1 MSMSAIVKSVASG
14 DTLVLR
20 GPPGPNGQPPK
31 ERILHLADITAPRIG
46 SATRE
51 DEPWAY
57 ESREFLRALAV
68 GKQIHFHVTHA
79 LGPSNDGGQRDIGT
93 GIVGGA
99 DVASEILKNGWGK
112 VKEGKRDET
121 EEDTKRKALEA
132 TAKEEGKGLW
142 NPEGPKERIVN
153 YAMPIDPYAF
163 LTEWKGKP
171 IDSLVEQVRDGDH
184 LRIRLLLAD
193 DQHQFI
199 NISIAGIRCPRSTPK
214 EGESGEEYGNEAR
227 FFSESRLLQR
237 HVKTTLLSLP
247 APAATPLNATAAP
260 APPSYFIGVVVHP
273 VGNIAEFLVQAGL
286 AHVVGWHAGM
296 LSSLGI
302 MERLRAAEATAKQ
315 QRIGVYKSAAPIASS
330 TATGQSARSDA
341 RIFEG
346 QVIRIWTG
354 DQISVVEKA
363 TNKERRI
370 QLSSVRAARAND
382 PKQAHWANE
391 AREFLRKKLIGKQV
405 RVHVDYIR
413 PPEGEYEEREC
424 ATLRVGGGN
433 ANVAEQL
440 IEKGLATAMRH
451 RRDDENRSPDYDKFM
466 AAEQAAVAA
475 ARGLHSAKEVPPTR
489 IGNASETHAKAV
501 QFLSSFKRSGRIPAV
516 VEYVAAGSRFKL
528 VLPKENQTLTLVLG
542 GIRAPRTARNPSE
555 ASEPSGPEALDF
567 ANRRFMQRDVEVEFD
582 NVDKSGGFI
591 GTMWVNKTENAG
603 LSLVREGLAS
613 VHAYS
618 AEGLSYAQ
626 QLIDAEAEAKK
637 EKKHLW
643 SNHVDEAPVQP
654 EVNGDSN
661 GDATPHTPEYLDVM
675 VSDIRSSPTGAAFSI
690 QILKDGGIAA
700 LEKLMSEFAIHNRTA
715 SSAPGFAPKK
725 GDLVSAKF
733 SADGQWYRAK
743 VARSSP
749 VKKEAEITFIDYGN
763 QETVAFSQMRP
774 LDGKFKTLPA
784 QATDARLSF
793 VKLVGSESEYG
804 EEALQR
810 FHSLCEGRKL
820 IAITDYREGPLLHL
834 RLIDPTSASLTDPS
848 ACINVDLVREGL
860 AQADKSCRYL
870 SSNPTIGKAIA
881 AAADEA
887 RRERL
892 GIYEYGDVSED

>member
-20 GPPGPNGQPPK
+20 GPPGPNGQSPK

-68 GKQIHFHVTHA
+68 GKQIHFNITHA
-79 LGPSNDGGQRDIGT
+79 LGPSNDGGQRDIGVAM
-93 GIVGGA
+93 VGGA

-112 VKEGKRDET
+112 VKEGKRDEN
-121 EEDTKRKALEA
+121 EEDQKRKQLEA

-142 NPEGPKERIVN
+142 NPEGPVERTIN
-153 YAMPIDPYAF
+153 YAMPTDPFAF

-171 IDSLVEQVRDGDH
+171 IESLVEQVRDGDH
-184 LRIRLLLAD
+184 LRLRLLLAD
-193 DQHQFI
+193 DRHQFI
-199 NISIAGIRCPRSTPK
+199 NISIAGIRCPRSSPK
-214 EGESGEEYGNEAR
+214 EGEPGEECGNEAR

-247 APAATPLNATAAP
+247 APAATPLNANAAP
-260 APPSYFIGVVVHP
+260 APPSYFIGVVIHP

-302 MERLRAAEATAKQ
+302 MERLRAAEVAAKQ
-315 QRIGVYKSAAPIASS
+315 QRLGVYKSTAPAASS
-330 TATGQSARSDA
+330 TGPGPAVRTESRS
-341 RIFEG
+341 FEG
-346 QVIRIWTG
+346 QVIRVWTG
-354 DQISVVEKA
+354 DQISVVEKS

-391 AREFLRKKLIGKQV
+391 AREFLRKKLIGKHV
-405 RVHVDYIR
+405 RVNIDYIR
-413 PPEGEYEEREC
+413 PPEGEYEERDC
-424 ATLRVGGGN
+424 ATVRVGGGN

-440 IEKGLATAMRH
+440 IEKGFATAMRH

-475 ARGLHSAKEVPPTR
+475 ARGLHSPKEISPTR
-489 IGNASETHAKAV
+489 VGNASETHAKAV
-501 QFLSSFKRSGRIPAV
+501 QFLSSFKRSGRVPAV

-528 VLPKENQTLTLVLG
+528 YLPKENQTLTLVLA

-555 ASEPSGPEALDF
+555 TSEPCGPEALEF

-591 GTMWVNKTENAG
+591 GTMWVNKTENAA
-603 LSLVREGLAS
+603 LSLVNEGLAS

-618 AEGLSYAQ
+618 AEGLSWSQ
-626 QLIDAEAEAKK
+626 QLYDAEGAAKK
-637 EKKHLW
+637 EKKNLW
-643 SNHVDEAPVQP
+643 ANHTDDAPVVL
-654 EVNGDSN
+654 EVNGGSN
-661 GDATPHTPEYLDVM
+661 GDATPHAPEYLDVM
-675 VSDIRSSPTGAAFSI
+675 ISDIRTSPTGTAFSV

-700 LEKLMSEFAIHNRTA
+700 LEKMMSDFAIYNRTA
-715 SSAPGFAPKK
+715 SSAPGFVPKK

-743 VARSSP
+743 VVRSSP

-763 QETVAFSQMRP
+763 QDTVAFSQMRP
-774 LDGKFKTLPA
+774 LDSKFKALPA

-793 VKLVGSESEYG
+793 VKLVGSDSEYG

-820 IAITDYREGPLLHL
+820 IAITDYREGSLLHL
-834 RLIDPTSASLTDPS
+834 RLIDPTSASLTDPA

-860 AQADKSCRYL
+860 AQVDKSCKYL
-870 SSNPTIGKAIA
+870 ASNPAIGKALSGA
-881 AAADEA
+881 TEEA
-887 RRERL
+887 RRERF